1 MKERQIPKPGEFYC
15 HFKKKYYQILAI
27 AKHSETR
34 EDLVI
39 YQALYGDFG
48 VYARPLD
55 MFLSEVDREKYPDV
69 SQTYRFEKVEKP
81 GVSVIANGIANE
93 ANSLMESNQLS
104 DSSKLGTDKELVQEN
119 GKEKQVASVEGVKTG
134 NEKADTSITEAFM
147 LDEEVER
154 FLDADTYKEKLDIL
168 MSLQNHITDKQL
180 HDMAIT
186 LDITIDE
193 GTVDDKF
200 QNLVQCLR
208 TMARFEIGR

>member
-69 SQTYRFEKVEKP
+69 VQKYRFEKVEKP
-81 GVSVIANGIANE
+81 GVSVIANG
-93 ANSLMESNQLS
+93 ANSLRASNQLS
-104 DSSKLGTDKELVQEN
+104 DSSKFGTDKELAQEN
-119 GKEKQVASVEGVKTG
+119 GEEKQLASVEGVKTG
-134 NEKADTSITEAFM
+134 NERADTSIAEAFM
-147 LDEEVER
+147 LDEDVER

-168 MSLQNHITDKQL
+168 MSLGNHITDKQL

-193 GTVDDKF
+193 GTIDDKF

>member
-69 SQTYRFEKVEKP
+69 VQKYRFEKVEKP
-81 GVSVIANGIANE
+81 GVSVIANGAN
-93 ANSLMESNQLS
+93 
-104 DSSKLGTDKELVQEN
+104 KELVQEN
-119 GKEKQVASVEGVKTG
+119 GEEKQLASVEGVKTG
-134 NEKADTSITEAFM
+134 NVKADTSITEAFM

-193 GTVDDKF
+193 GTIDDKF

>member
-69 SQTYRFEKVEKP
+69 VQKYRFEKVEKP
-81 GVSVIANGIANE
+81 GVSVIANGAN
-93 ANSLMESNQLS
+93 
-104 DSSKLGTDKELVQEN
+104 KELEQEN
-119 GKEKQVASVEGVKTG
+119 DEEKQVASVEGVKTG
-134 NEKADTSITEAFM
+134 NEKADTSIAEAFM

-168 MSLQNHITDKQL
+168 MSLENHITDKQL

>member
-15 HFKKKYYQILAI
+15 HFKKKYYQVLAI

-69 SQTYRFEKVEKP
+69 VQKYRFEKVEKP
-81 GVSVIANGIANE
+81 GVSVIANGV
-93 ANSLMESNQLS
+93 NSLRASNQLS
-104 DSSKLGTDKELVQEN
+104 DSSKLGTDKELAQKN
-119 GKEKQVASVEGVKTG
+119 GEEKQVASVEGVKTG

-193 GTVDDKF
+193 GTIDDKF

>member
-15 HFKKKYYQILAI
+15 HFKKKYYQILVI
-27 AKHSETR
+27 AKHSETM

-69 SQTYRFEKVEKP
+69 LQTYRFEKVEKL
-81 GVSVIANGIANE
+81 GDFVIANEGNGLRA
-93 ANSLMESNQLS
+93 LNQLN
-104 DSSKLGTDKELVQEN
+104 DSSKLGADKELEQVNDE
-119 GKEKQVASVEGVKTG
+119 EKQAASVEGVKTR
-134 NEKADTSITEAFM
+134 NEKTDTSITEGFM
-147 LDEEVER
+147 LDEDVER

-168 MSLQNHITDKQL
+168 MSLENHITDKQL